1 MALRRPIDCSYYF
14 GMNLR
19 DLRYL
24 VALADERHFGK
35 AAERCFVS
43 QPTLS
48 AQIRKLEEYL
58 GVPLVERQPRRV
70 AMTATGAKVVQ
81 RARVLLQEADAIVE
95 LAKTDRDPLAGALKL
110 ALIPTVGP
118 YLLPHVAGRLR
129 REVPRLK
136 LMLYEYQTEHLLERL
151 RAGEIDV
158 GILAL
163 PVQLDGLESAQ
174 LYDEPFTLAVPAAHP
189 LAERER
195 VKIEDLRGETL
206 LLLEDGHCLRD
217 QALEVCSR
225 VPVNEAQDYR
235 ATSLETLRQ
244 MVAAGHGITLLPELA
259 AETPVGTA
267 RGLRVK
273 QFTKPAPVRTIGAV
287 WRKSTTRAPAIDA
300 IVATIRSAMKEGTRK

>member
-1 MALRRPIDCSYYF
+1 
-14 GMNLR
+14 MNLR

-24 VALADERHFGK
+24 VALADERHFGR
-35 AAERCFVS
+35 AAERCYVS

-70 AMTATGAKVVQ
+70 SLTETGARVVE
-81 RARVLLQEADAIVE
+81 RARRLLLEADAIVE
-95 LAKTDRDPLAGALKL
+95 LAKSDRDPLAGPLKL

-118 YLLPHVAGRLR
+118 YLLPHIAGRLR
-129 REVPRLK
+129 RALPRLK
-136 LMLYEYQTEHLLERL
+136 LLLYEYQTGPLLAKLTE
-151 RAGEIDV
+151 GEIDV

-163 PVQLDGLESAQ
+163 PVPAEGLATAA
-174 LYDEPFTLAVPAAHP
+174 LYEEPFTLAVPASHP
-189 LAERER
+189 LAGRDR
-195 VKIEDLRGETL
+195 VRVADLEGESL

-225 VPVNEAQDYR
+225 IQLGDEQDYR

-244 MVAAGHGITLLPELA
+244 MVAAGHGVTLLPELA
-259 AETPVGTA
+259 ANTPVGTA

-273 QFTKPAPVRTIGAV
+273 PFVKPAPSRTIGAV
-287 WRKSTTRAPAIDA
+287 WRKSTTRARAIEA
-300 IVATIRSAMKEGTRK
+300 VAETIRAAMKEESSR

>member
-1 MALRRPIDCSYYF
+1 
-14 GMNLR
+14 MNLR

-35 AAERCFVS
+35 AAERCYVS

-48 AQIRKLEEYL
+48 AQVRKLEEYL
-58 GVPLVERQPRRV
+58 GVPLVERQPKRV
-70 AMTATGAKVVQ
+70 ALTPTGEKIVQ

-95 LAKTDRDPLAGALKL
+95 LAKSDRDPLAGPLKL

-118 YLLPHVAGRLR
+118 YLLPHVVGRLR
-129 REVPRLK
+129 KDLPRLK
-136 LMLYEYQTEHLLERL
+136 LMLYEYQTEPLLERL

-163 PVQLDGLESAQ
+163 PVPLDGLDSTE
-174 LYDEPFTLAVPAAHP
+174 LYDEPFTLAVPASHP
-189 LAERER
+189 LADQER
-195 VKIEDLRGETL
+195 VKVDDLRNETV

-217 QALEVCSR
+217 QALEVCGRFS
-225 VPVNEAQDYR
+225 VNEAQDYR

-244 MVAAGHGITLLPELA
+244 MVAAGHGVTLLPELA

-267 RGLRVK
+267 RGLRIK
-273 QFTKPAPVRTIGAV
+273 HFTRPAPGRTIGAV
-287 WRKSTTRAPAIDA
+287 WRRSTTRTRAIEA
-300 IVATIRSAMKEGTRK
+300 IATTIRAAMKEHAKK